1 MNALFLGV
9 TLKIVDEIIDKDIE
23 VQPLYLE
30 LFKCLTIMFLVLSTY
45 NDFPFAISTLI
56 SLGFSYLAGGIDDDY
71 WKAFIMTTM
80 ALCFKSYTPLTL
92 WLIPGIF
99 IMPIIIYGEA
109 LIFPENS
116 SFEKMMGSVA
126 MIPLLI
132 LFYFS
137 PFIEFFKNRISGTGI
152 VEKGILF
159 GIGYFLTR
167 TLVKAYILI
176 KSSPT
181 TSLTSEKADTENVS
195 KSYLAPSGQFPQDA
209 AHTHESESSTH
220 PLTHEESQSTI
231 EK

>member
-1 MNALFLGV
+1 MDSFLLGLS
-9 TLKIVDEIIDKDIE
+9 LKLVDEVIDKDVE

-56 SLGFSYLAGGIDDDY
+56 SLGFSYVAGGIDDYY
-71 WKAFIMTTM
+71 WKAFILTTA
-80 ALCFKSYTPLTL
+80 ALCFKSFTPLTL
-92 WLIPGIF
+92 WLIPTIF
-99 IMPIIIYGEA
+99 VMPIIVYGEA

-116 SFEKMMGSVA
+116 SLEKMLGSAA

-137 PFIEFFKNRISGTGI
+137 PLVAFFKSRISGTGI

-159 GIGYFLTR
+159 GIGYFLMR

-176 KSSPT
+176 RASPGTSS
-181 TSLTSEKADTENVS
+181 TSEKADTQNLS
-195 KSYLAPSGQFPQDA
+195 KNSHLDSSPQVVE
-209 AHTHESESSTH
+209 HNHESESNIP
-220 PLTHEESQSTI
+220 PLTQVGDLSKIQM
-231 EK
+231 

>member
-1 MNALFLGV
+1 MDSFFLGV
-9 TLKIVDEIIDKDIE
+9 SLKLVDEIIDKDIE

-45 NDFPFAISTLI
+45 NDFPFALSTLI
-56 SLGFSYLAGGIDDDY
+56 SLGFSYIAGGIDDDY
-71 WKAFIMTTM
+71 WTAFILTTM
-80 ALCFKSYTPLTL
+80 ALCFMSFTPLTL
-92 WLIPGIF
+92 WLMPAIF
-99 IMPIIIYGEA
+99 IMPTIVYGEA

-116 SFEKMMGSVA
+116 SFEKMIGSAA

-152 VEKGILF
+152 VEKGVLF

-176 KSSPT
+176 RASPATSS
-181 TSLTSEKADTENVS
+181 TSEKAYTQNLS
-195 KSYLAPSGQFPQDA
+195 KKSVTPVTPQIVE
-209 AHTHESESSTH
+209 HSHESYSDNH
-220 PLTHEESQSTI
+220 LTQESQSKIQT
-231 EK
+231 

>member
-1 MNALFLGV
+1 MDSFLLGL
-9 TLKIVDEIIDKDIE
+9 TLKIVDEVIDKDIE

-56 SLGFSYLAGGIDDDY
+56 SLGFSYVAGGIDDDY
-71 WKAFIMTTM
+71 WKAFILTTA
-80 ALCFKSYTPLTL
+80 ALCFKSFTPLTI
-92 WLIPGIF
+92 WLIPAIF
-99 IMPIIIYGEA
+99 TMPVIVYGEA

-116 SFEKMMGSVA
+116 SLEKMLGSA
-126 MIPLLI
+126 TMIPLLI

-137 PFIEFFKNRISGTGI
+137 PLVAFFKNRISGTGI

-176 KSSPT
+176 RASRETSS
-181 TSLTSEKADTENVS
+181 TSEKAHRQNVS
-195 KSYLAPSGQFPQDA
+195 KTEEPVVTPQVVE
-209 AHTHESESSTH
+209 HTHESESNIP
-220 PLTHEESQSTI
+220 PLTNAEDQSKI
-231 EK
+231 QK